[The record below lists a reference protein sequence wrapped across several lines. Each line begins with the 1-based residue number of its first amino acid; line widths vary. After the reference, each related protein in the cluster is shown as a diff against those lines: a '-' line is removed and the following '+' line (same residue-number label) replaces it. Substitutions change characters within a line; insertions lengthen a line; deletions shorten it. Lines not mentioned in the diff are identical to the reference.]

1 MTGGAGTVS
10 IIVPTFNRSTMVVE
24 LINSILAQTWRPI
37 EIIVVDDGS
46 TDDTAEIVGNW
57 LPVEDRCRIVLLRQD
72 NAGPASA
79 RNLGLQHARGEFIQF
94 VDSDDL
100 LLPHAVE
107 ALVTGLQASG
117 RSYCLAEMTN
127 ADAAGNPYANDRD
140 GVPRQI
146 SGRYMDSR
154 WMTHGA
160 LYRRSAIVASGA
172 FNEDLR
178 VGEDS
183 EFQWRMMAVNG
194 RAHVLAERLG
204 ARRLHAQGHLS
215 IGLSADQKARS
226 VLRAIL
232 AFQTWARQ
240 EGRSEQID
248 DRSFPW
254 SLLISGARL
263 GSKADWASR
272 DLAFEAIDRMG
283 SAGPDVRAI
292 VAALRLLPIRSA
304 YWALWLTGSVAGR
317 LRSIL
322 WDQMAIRTRA
332 TAGGSR
338 SGAVGSRRTPSVQ
351 RATTPEVTGVARPS

>member
-140 GVPRQI
+140 GVPR
-146 SGRYMDSR
+146 
-154 WMTHGA
+154 
-160 LYRRSAIVASGA
+160 
-172 FNEDLR
+172 
-178 VGEDS
+178 
-183 EFQWRMMAVNG
+183 
-194 RAHVLAERLG
+194 
-204 ARRLHAQGHLS
+204 
-215 IGLSADQKARS
+215 
-226 VLRAIL
+226 
-232 AFQTWARQ
+232 
-240 EGRSEQID
+240 
-248 DRSFPW
+248 
-254 SLLISGARL
+254 
-263 GSKADWASR
+263 
-272 DLAFEAIDRMG
+272 
-283 SAGPDVRAI
+283 
-292 VAALRLLPIRSA
+292 
-304 YWALWLTGSVAGR
+304 
-317 LRSIL
+317 
-322 WDQMAIRTRA
+322 
-332 TAGGSR
+332 
-338 SGAVGSRRTPSVQ
+338 
-351 RATTPEVTGVARPS
+351 